1 MRNTT
6 LCFLLLVLAGLPV
19 AAGEKIL
26 KNDSLAPM
34 GKVIIQKGFIKG
46 DIGAAV
52 LSASPN
58 EYPLKIL
65 EAQVFF
71 KDTFGSASQRIFVL
85 HVYPRGGSNPGTP
98 QYSIGVALR
107 EGGLNYLDLR
117 GQNLIMNGPFTI
129 GFEVF
134 DLNVP
139 AEPNLC
145 TDADGCQSGKNLIY
159 DINTR
164 RWYNGCLLGL
174 RGDIIIRA
182 KVNTNHGQ
190 SATLST
196 ASTPRIGSV
205 VVLNMAATRS
215 AGLGYLAATS
225 FTSTGIPIGTRTI
238 PLGFDPLLMV
248 SLFSPAPIFLNY
260 SGTLDATG
268 KGTALIN
275 LPNLQA
281 LVGVTLHSA
290 FVTLDAGAPQGVK
303 DISNGLALKV
313 VP

>member
-1 MRNTT
+1 MRNFT
-6 LCFLLLVLAGLPV
+6 LCLLFLGLAGLGL

-26 KNDSLAPM
+26 QNDSLTPM
-34 GKVIIQKGFIKG
+34 GKAVIQKGFIKG

-58 EYPLKIL
+58 DYPLKIL

-71 KDTFGSASQRIFVL
+71 KDTFGSGSQRIFVL
-85 HVYPRGGSNPGTP
+85 HVYPRGGTNPGTP

-107 EGGLNYLDLR
+107 EGGLNFLDLR
-117 GQNLIMNGPFTI
+117 GQNLIMKGPFTL

-164 RWYNGCLLGL
+164 LWYNGCLLGIK
-174 RGDIIIRA
+174 GDLVIRA
-182 KVNTNHGQ
+182 KVDTHHGQ

-196 ASTPRIGSV
+196 ASTPRIASV
-205 VVLNMAATRS
+205 VVLDMQANQS
-215 AGLGYLAATS
+215 AGLAYLAASS
-225 FTSTGIPIGTRTI
+225 FSSTGIPIGTRTL
-238 PLGFDPLLMV
+238 PLGYDPLLLV
-248 SLFSPAPIFLNY
+248 SLFSPAPVFLNY

-281 LVGVTLHSA
+281 LVGVALHSA

-303 DISNGLALKV
+303 DISNGLALKIV
-313 VP
+313 S